1 MKLSAYIITVDSGF
15 APHPFGRYCT
25 LACCKPTI
33 RRTAE
38 PGDIVIACAASSAAR
53 PGHLVYAM
61 RVKEVISYQK
71 YWRDARFATR
81 KPSNKTAVR
90 RRGDNIWHQ
99 DRAGKWH
106 VCPGACHDQS
116 HRERDTGGV
125 NALVATEF
133 FYFGRSAIR
142 IPLRFRNMLAE
153 TQGHKNTRDREK
165 IDRFWDWVSQVAPR
179 SGRIDYP
186 SDFTEEGCRRQ
197 VTEIEANDAE
207 ETCPPRVHRCQSPH
221 GRGINKP

>member
-15 APHPFGRYCT
+15 APNPFGRYCT

-33 RRTAE
+33 RRMAE
-38 PGDIVIACAASSAAR
+38 KGDIVIACASSSAAT

-61 RVKEVISYQK
+61 RVKEVIPYQE
-71 YWRDARFATR
+71 YWRDSRFARR
-81 KPSNKTAVR
+81 KPSRRTAIS

-99 DRAGKWH
+99 DRADKWH
-106 VCPGACHDQS
+106 VCAGACHDES
-116 HRERDTGGV
+116 HCERDTGGV

-142 IPLRFRNMLAE
+142 IPSRFADMLAQ
-153 TQGHKNTRDREK
+153 TQGHKNTRDRER
-165 IDRFWDWVSQVAPR
+165 IDRFWDWVSKAAKR

-186 SDFTEEGCRRQ
+186 SDFAEEGCRIQ
-197 VTEIEANDAE
+197 FSEIEADDIE
-207 ETCPPRVHRCQSPH
+207 EC
-221 GRGINKP
+221 

>member
-1 MKLSAYIITVDSGF
+1 MKLAAYIITVDSGF

-53 PGHLVYAM
+53 PRHLVYAM
-61 RVKEVISYQK
+61 RVKEVIPYQK
-71 YWRDARFATR
+71 YWRIARFATR
-81 KPSNKTAVR
+81 KPSKKTAVR

-106 VCPGACHDQS
+106 VCAGACHDQS
-116 HRERDTGGV
+116 HCERDTGGV
-125 NALVATEF
+125 NALVATDF

-142 IPLRFRNMLAE
+142 IPVRFRDCSLKPKA
-153 TQGHKNTRDREK
+153 TRTLV
-165 IDRFWDWVSQVAPR
+165 I
-179 SGRIDYP
+179 
-186 SDFTEEGCRRQ
+186 
-197 VTEIEANDAE
+197 
-207 ETCPPRVHRCQSPH
+207 
-221 GRGINKP
+221 GRGSTASGMGFQRLPRGRGGSTTRPISRKTGVASK